1 MNGNSFQDI
10 CLDLQYAIEDSFRNE
25 CNDIDDE
32 KYVKFMSI
40 RYILGVGK
48 LLVGAAVDVLPGSKM
63 ICKTLIS

>member
-1 MNGNSFQDI
+1 M
-10 CLDLQYAIEDSFRNE
+10 DLQYAIEDSFRNE
-25 CNDIDDE
+25 CNERRERNYIDDE

>member
-1 MNGNSFQDI
+1 METS
-10 CLDLQYAIEDSFRNE
+10 Y
-25 CNDIDDE
+25 IDDK

-63 ICKTLIS
+63 ICKTLKS